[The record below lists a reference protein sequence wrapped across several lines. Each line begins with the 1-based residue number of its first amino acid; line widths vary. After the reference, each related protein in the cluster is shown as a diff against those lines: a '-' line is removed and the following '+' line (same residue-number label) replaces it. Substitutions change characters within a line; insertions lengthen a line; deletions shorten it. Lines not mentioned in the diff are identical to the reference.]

1 MIDGVKLKKLKWIP
15 DERGRLMEIL
25 RGSDELFEK
34 FGQAYIT
41 TIYPGVVKAWHYH
54 KKQVDN
60 FTVLHGMAKIVLYD
74 GRPGSPTKG
83 EVLELFVGDF
93 YPLLIQ
99 VPKEVLHGFKGI
111 GEREALI
118 LNIPSEEYNRDDPD
132 EYRLDPHDN
141 DIPYDWNRC
150 DG

>member
-1 MIDGVKLKKLKWIP
+1 MIDGVKLKKLNWIP

-25 RGSDELFEK
+25 RGSDDLFEK

-41 TIYPGVVKAWHYH
+41 TVYPGVVKAWHYH

-60 FTVLHGMAKIVLYD
+60 FTVLHGMVKIVLYD
-74 GRPGSPTKG
+74 GRPKSPTKG
-83 EVLELFVGDF
+83 EVLEFFVGDF

-111 GEREALI
+111 GEQEALI
-118 LNIPSEEYNRDDPD
+118 LNIPSEEYNRDAPD
-132 EYRLDPHDN
+132 EYRIDPHN
-141 DIPYDWNRC
+141 NEIPYDWNRC

>member
-25 RGSDELFEK
+25 RGSDEIFEK

-41 TIYPGVVKAWHYH
+41 TIYPGVVKAWHHH

-93 YPLLIQ
+93 CPMLIQ
-99 VPKEVLHGFKGI
+99 VPKEVLHGFKGT